1 MKKSIHILL
10 TLTLLFITSCGSS
23 WVPESKKQSILSSLE
38 KSKFDGKV
46 FVILERDFN
55 LNLDLNYLSGYPIT
69 DKDKQVYI
77 GKKGQ
82 VIGLYRNKINKSFNH
97 YILKL
102 EDGEYLQSR
111 ISYFSDKNSWI
122 EGTYFIEHLDSV
134 KNEWIGKEIWL
145 DDKVRNT
152 LEFSDNYSFNRFDK
166 VTITDVVPKYIL
178 SGREPYYFKV
188 KSDKDEI
195 GYVIKGRGVGD
206 RGKIEYY
213 KFNPTDYIIDEE
225 TLNLV
230 KERKVKVG
238 MSKSLVIVS
247 LGKNPDEIS
256 TNESSLGIVEWW
268 SFIDPSRTI
277 MFVNG
282 KVSSIQNW

>member
-1 MKKSIHILL
+1 MKSLWVILFVV
-10 TLTLLFITSCGSS
+10 FISCGPS
-23 WVPESKKQSILSSLE
+23 WVPESKTRQVLSSLE

-82 VIGLYRNKINKSFNH
+82 VIGLYRNKINNHVSFNH

-102 EDGEYLQSR
+102 EDGEYLQSS
-111 ISYFSDKNSWI
+111 INYFNDNNSWI

-145 DDKVRNT
+145 DDKVTNT

-166 VTITDVVPKYIL
+166 VTITDVVPKYNLIK
-178 SGREPYYFKV
+178 SEPYYFKV

-213 KFNPTDYIIDEE
+213 KFNPTDYIVDEE

-247 LGKNPDEIS
+247 IGMNPSEIS

-268 SFIDPSRTI
+268 TFKNPERTI
-277 MFVNG
+277 MFTNG
-282 KVSSIQNW
+282 KVASISNW

>member
-178 SGREPYYFKV
+178 SGMEPYYFNK
-188 KSDKDEI
+188 
-195 GYVIKGRGVGD
+195 
-206 RGKIEYY
+206 
-213 KFNPTDYIIDEE
+213 
-225 TLNLV
+225 
-230 KERKVKVG
+230 
-238 MSKSLVIVS
+238 
-247 LGKNPDEIS
+247 
-256 TNESSLGIVEWW
+256 
-268 SFIDPSRTI
+268 
-277 MFVNG
+277 
-282 KVSSIQNW
+282 

>member
-1 MKKSIHILL
+1 MKKSVHILL

-23 WVPESKKQSILSSLE
+23 WVSESKKQSILSSLE
-38 KSKFDGKV
+38 KSKFDGKE
-46 FVILERDFN
+46 FVILEIELKLIY
-55 LNLDLNYLSGYPIT
+55 LNGYRIP

-134 KNEWIGKEIWL
+134 KNEWVGKEIWL
-145 DDKVRNT
+145 DDKVTNS

-166 VTITDVVPKYIL
+166 VTITDVVPKYNL

-195 GYVIKGRGVGD
+195 GYVIKGSRVGD

-213 KFNPTDYIIDEE
+213 KFNPTDYIDDEE

-238 MSKSLVIVS
+238 MSKSLVIIS

-268 SFIDPSRTI
+268 SFINPSRTI